1 MVHPWARVGIPQA
14 SGGLATRAERV
25 YDKRMSLPIGFAGL
39 SLVLLALGGCAH
51 HSAAARQV
59 SPANDPSTEPDVPS
73 KRRGVIVPNDP
84 GAPAPSGT
92 GTEAG
97 HVDNAIGKS
106 AIGGAAP

>member
-1 MVHPWARVGIPQA
+1 
-14 SGGLATRAERV
+14 
-25 YDKRMSLPIGFAGL
+25 MSLPTGIAGL
-39 SLVLLALGGCAH
+39 SLMLLALGGCAH

-73 KRRGVIVPNDP
+73 TRRGIIVPSDP
-84 GAPAPSGT
+84 KLGISGAQAPSGT

-97 HVDNAIGKS
+97 HVDNGIGKS

>member
-1 MVHPWARVGIPQA
+1 MGI
-14 SGGLATRAERV
+14 SGLC
-25 YDKRMSLPIGFAGL
+25 
-39 SLVLLALGGCAH
+39 LVLWTLGACAH

-73 KRRGVIVPNDP
+73 KRHGVIVPNDSKLGISGVQGP
-84 GAPAPSGT
+84 TGT

-97 HVDNAIGKS
+97 HVDNSIGKS

>member
-1 MVHPWARVGIPQA
+1 
-14 SGGLATRAERV
+14 
-25 YDKRMSLPIGFAGL
+25 MSRPMGVAGL
-39 SLVLLALGGCAH
+39 VLSLALGGCAH

-59 SPANDPSTEPDVPS
+59 ITANDPSTEPDVPS

-84 GAPAPSGT
+84 KLGISGAQAPSGT

-97 HVDNAIGKS
+97 HVDNSMGKN